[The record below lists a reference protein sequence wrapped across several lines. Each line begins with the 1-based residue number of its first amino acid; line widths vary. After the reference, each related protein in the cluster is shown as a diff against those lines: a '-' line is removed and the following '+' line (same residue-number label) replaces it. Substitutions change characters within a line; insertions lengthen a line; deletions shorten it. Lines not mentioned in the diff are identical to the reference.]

1 MDGDYVIWE
10 DYRNGNKDIYGYNLS
25 TGEEFQ
31 ITTDPEIQS
40 EPAIYGDLVVW
51 TDWRNRNR
59 DIYGYNLSTKEEFQ
73 ITTNASHQISPAI
86 YGNYVVWIDR
96 RNGNWDIYGYN
107 LSKERSQIWI
117 FLPIL
122 GVTYLLLLVY
132 NYICFMLSCLRIG
145 VTYLL
150 LLVYKRKFLE
160 ALQFE

>member
-1 MDGDYVIWE
+1 MGDSLLTYSE
-10 DYRNGNKDIYGYNLS
+10 L
-25 TGEEFQ
+25 E
-31 ITTDPEIQS
+31 S

-59 DIYGYNLSTKEEFQ
+59 DIYGYNLSTKEEFPITRDPDDQENPAIYGDYVIWEGYRNGNKDIYGYNLSTKEEFQ

-132 NYICFMLSCLRIG
+132 
-145 VTYLL
+145 
-150 LLVYKRKFLE
+150 KRKFLE

>member
-1 MDGDYVIWE
+1 MGDSLLTYSELEVFELPPEEIDGDYVIWE

-40 EPAIYGDLVVW
+40 EPAIYGD
-51 TDWRNRNR
+51 
-59 DIYGYNLSTKEEFQ
+59 
-73 ITTNASHQISPAI
+73 
-86 YGNYVVWIDR
+86 YVVWIDW

-132 NYICFMLSCLRIG
+132 
-145 VTYLL
+145 
-150 LLVYKRKFLE
+150 KRKFLE